1 MNNATRKLIGMRITI
16 FLTCA
21 ILLLSV
27 VFTNGAVQA
36 PSVIEQIETIAANS
50 ACARVNWRDRG
61 VAPKAYMRGM
71 ALVFARAACQADRA
85 DVLVVSKARATPN
98 PQNNNTDA
106 LTWYE
111 AQFAELGMSNATD
124 DVDTLRHAYTLLIGL
139 GMRESSGK
147 FCEGRD
153 RSADF
158 TTADSAEAGLFQT
171 SFGARTR
178 HATMAAL
185 YEKYKTD
192 QSGCLLDVFKRGVS
206 CAAHNAEN
214 HGVGEGVRWQ
224 QLTKTCPAF
233 ATEYAA
239 VLMRVHGGRRGEF
252 GPLRN
257 RATQLL
263 PVCDAMLKQV
273 QDLVR
278 SNPQICSA
286 L

>member
-1 MNNATRKLIGMRITI
+1 MKLALFLICAT
-16 FLTCA
+16 
-21 ILLLSV
+21 LLLSV
-27 VFTNGAVQA
+27 VTSSGSVQA
-36 PSVIEQIETIAANS
+36 PSIVEQIETIAAGSN
-50 ACARVNWRDRG
+50 CARVNWRDRG

-71 ALVFARAACQADRA
+71 ALVFARAACRADRS

-98 PQNNNTDA
+98 EQNRKTDG
-106 LTWYE
+106 LTWYDE
-111 AQFAELGMSNATD
+111 QFTELGMSNAMD
-124 DVDTLRHAYTLLIGL
+124 GVDTLRHAYTLLIGL

-153 RSADF
+153 RSANF

-178 HATMAAL
+178 HETMADL
-185 YEKYKTD
+185 YDKYKAD
-192 QSGCLLDVFKRGVS
+192 QNGCLLDVFKLEVS

-214 HGVGEGVRWQ
+214 FGEGEGRNWQ

-257 RATQLL
+257 RAAQLL

-278 SNPQICSA
+278 ANPQACPT

>member
-1 MNNATRKLIGMRITI
+1 
-16 FLTCA
+16 
-21 ILLLSV
+21 
-27 VFTNGAVQA
+27 
-36 PSVIEQIETIAANS
+36 
-50 ACARVNWRDRG
+50 
-61 VAPKAYMRGM
+61 MRGM
-71 ALVFARAACQADRA
+71 ALVFARAVCQQADRA
-85 DVLVVSKARATPN
+85 DVRVVSAARATPGPETN
-98 PQNNNTDA
+98 KTDA

-111 AQFAELGMSNATD
+111 PQFAALGMSNATD
-124 DVDTLRHAYTLLIGL
+124 GVDTLRHAYTLLIGL
-139 GMRESSGK
+139 GMRESSGQ
-147 FCEGRD
+147 FCVGRD

-158 TTADSAEAGLFQT
+158 ITADSAEAGLFQT

-178 HATMAAL
+178 HATMSAL
-185 YEKYKTD
+185 YEKYKAD
-192 QSGCLLDVFKRGVS
+192 QSLCLLDTFKRGVS
-206 CAAHNAEN
+206 CPAKDAEN
-214 HGVGEGVRWQ
+214 FGTGEGVRWQ

-257 RATQLL
+257 HAAQVM

-278 SNPQICSA
+278 LNPQMCSA

>member
-1 MNNATRKLIGMRITI
+1 MKLAL
-16 FLTCA
+16 FLTCVT
-21 ILLLSV
+21 LLLSLV
-27 VFTNGAVQA
+27 PATGAVQA
-36 PSVIEQIETIAANS
+36 PSVIEQIETIAAGSN
-50 ACARVNWRDRG
+50 CARVNWRNRG

-71 ALVFARAACQADRA
+71 ALVFARAACQADRP
-85 DVLVVSKARATPN
+85 DVLVVSKARAAPSE
-98 PQNNNTDA
+98 QNNKTDA
-106 LTWYE
+106 LTWYD
-111 AQFAELGMSNATD
+111 AQFTALGMSNATD
-124 DVDTLRHAYTLLIGL
+124 GVDTLRHAYTLLIGL

-153 RSADF
+153 RSANF

-185 YEKYKTD
+185 YEKYKAD

-214 HGVGEGVRWQ
+214 FGTGEGRNWQ

-257 RATQLL
+257 RAAQLL
-263 PVCDAMLKQV
+263 PECDAMLKQV

-278 SNPQICSA
+278 ANPQVCSA

>member
-1 MNNATRKLIGMRITI
+1 MKLAL
-16 FLTCA
+16 FLSCA
-21 ILLLSV
+21 CLVLSLIPSSR
-27 VFTNGAVQA
+27 AVQV
-36 PSVIEQIETIAANS
+36 PSAIEQIGTIAANS
-50 ACARVNWRDRG
+50 QCARVNWRDRG
-61 VAPKAYMRGM
+61 LAPAAYMRGM
-71 ALVFARAACQADRA
+71 AIVFARATCQADRA
-85 DVLVVSKARATPN
+85 DVQVVSRARATPGE
-98 PQNNNTDA
+98 QNNKIDA

-111 AQFAELGMSNATD
+111 PQFASHGMSNATD
-124 DVDTLRHAYTLLIGL
+124 GVDTLRHAYTLMIGL
-139 GMRESSGK
+139 GMRESSGQ
-147 FCEGRD
+147 FCVGRD

-171 SFGARTR
+171 SFGARRR
-178 HATMAAL
+178 HPTMAAL
-185 YEKYKTD
+185 YEKYKAD
-192 QSGCLLDVFKRGVS
+192 QSGCLLDVFKRNVT
-206 CAAHNAEN
+206 CRAHDAEN
-214 HGVGEGVRWQ
+214 FGEGEGRNWQ

-257 RATQLL
+257 RAAQLL

-278 SNPQICSA
+278 ANPQMCSA

>member
-1 MNNATRKLIGMRITI
+1 MKLA
-16 FLTCA
+16 L
-21 ILLLSV
+21 ILLCATVLLSLV
-27 VFTNGAVQA
+27 PSSRAVQA

-50 ACARVNWRDRG
+50 NCARVNWRDRG
-61 VAPKAYMRGM
+61 LAPKAYMRGM
-71 ALVFARAACQADRA
+71 ALVFARAACQADRL

-98 PQNNNTDA
+98 EQNKKTDA
-106 LTWYE
+106 LTWYD
-111 AQFAELGMSNATD
+111 AQFTALGMSNSTD
-124 DVDTLRHAYTLLIGL
+124 GVDTLRHAYTLLIGL
-139 GMRESSGK
+139 GMRESSGQ

-153 RSADF
+153 RSAEF
-158 TTADSAEAGLFQT
+158 TSADSAEAGLFQT

-185 YEKYKTD
+185 YEKYKAD

-239 VLMRVHGGRRGEF
+239 VLMRVHGGSGGEF
-252 GPLRN
+252 GPLRT
-257 RATQLL
+257 RKAQLL
-263 PVCDAMLKQV
+263 PACDAMLKQV
-273 QDLVR
+273 HDLVR
-278 SNPQICSA
+278 ANPQACSA

>member
-1 MNNATRKLIGMRITI
+1 MNNAIRRIALL
-16 FLTCA
+16 LTCA
-21 ILLLSV
+21 SLLFSIV
-27 VFTNGAVQA
+27 TSSASVQA

-61 VAPKAYMRGM
+61 LAPKAYIRGM

-85 DVLVVSKARATPN
+85 DVLVVSKARATPSV
-98 PQNNNTDA
+98 QNKNIDA

-111 AQFAELGMSNATD
+111 EQFTELGMSNATD
-124 DVDTLRHAYTLLIGL
+124 GVDTLRHAYTLLIGL
-139 GMRESSGK
+139 GMRESSGQ

-171 SFGARTR
+171 SFGARRR

-185 YEKYKTD
+185 YEKYKAD

-214 HGVGEGVRWQ
+214 HGEGEGVRWQ

-257 RATQLL
+257 RAAQLQS
-263 PVCDAMLKQV
+263 VCDAMLKQV

-278 SNPQICSA
+278 ANPQSCST

>member
-1 MNNATRKLIGMRITI
+1 MKLAL
-16 FLTCA
+16 FLTCVT
-21 ILLLSV
+21 LLLSLV
-27 VFTNGAVQA
+27 PATGAVQA
-36 PSVIEQIETIAANS
+36 PSVIEQIETIAAGSN
-50 ACARVNWRDRG
+50 CTRVNWRNRG
-61 VAPKAYMRGM
+61 GAPKAYMRGM
-71 ALVFARAACQADRA
+71 ALVFARAACQADRP

-98 PQNNNTDA
+98 EQNNKTDA
-106 LTWYE
+106 LTWYD
-111 AQFAELGMSNATD
+111 AQFTALGMSNATD
-124 DVDTLRHAYTLLIGL
+124 GVDTLRHAYTLLIGL

-153 RSADF
+153 RSANF

-185 YEKYKTD
+185 YEKYKAD

-214 HGVGEGVRWQ
+214 FGQGEGRNWQ

-257 RATQLL
+257 RAAQLL
-263 PVCDAMLKQV
+263 PECDAMLKQV

-278 SNPQICSA
+278 ANPQACSA

>member
-1 MNNATRKLIGMRITI
+1 MKIAL

-21 ILLLSV
+21 SLFLSLLPP
-27 VFTNGAVQA
+27 AVPAQA
-36 PSVIEQIETIAANS
+36 PSAADQIATIAADS
-50 ACARVNWRDRG
+50 SCARVNWPGRG
-61 VAPKAYMRGM
+61 FAPKAYMRGM
-71 ALVFARAACQADRA
+71 ALVFARAVCQADRA
-85 DVLVVSKARATPN
+85 DVQVVSSARATPGPETN
-98 PQNNNTDA
+98 KTDA

-111 AQFAELGMSNATD
+111 AQYAALGMSNATGG
-124 DVDTLRHAYTLLIGL
+124 VDTLRHAYTLLIGL
-139 GMRESSGK
+139 GMRESSGQ
-147 FCEGRD
+147 FCVGRD

-158 TTADSAEAGLFQT
+158 ITADSAEAGLFQT

-178 HATMAAL
+178 HATMSAL
-185 YEKYKTD
+185 YEKYKAD
-192 QSGCLLDVFKRGVS
+192 QSACLLDTFKRGVS
-206 CAAHNAEN
+206 CPTEDAEN
-214 HGVGEGVRWQ
+214 FGTGEGKRWQ

-239 VLMRVHGGRRGEF
+239 VLMRVHGGRKGEF

-257 RATQLL
+257 RAAEVR

-278 SNPQICSA
+278 SNPQMCSA